1 MLQDSS
7 RATYRDVVLMGLVGG
22 LSLGLLNAIL
32 YLFFLF
38 PMVAHHLF
46 HSYLHYDAD
55 VLGYAAGYVAILGI
69 MGMTAGMLAPRA
81 FIRKLSS
88 KRIGS
93 ELLRQSPDF
102 ASDEPSEP
110 K

>member
-7 RATYRDVVLMGLVGG
+7 RATNREIALMGLVGG
-22 LSLGLLNAIL
+22 LSLGVLNAIL
-32 YLFFLF
+32 YLFFLI

-46 HSYLHYDAD
+46 RSYMHYDAD
-55 VLGYAAGYVAILGI
+55 VLGYAAGYVGILGI
-69 MGMTAGMLAPRA
+69 MGMTAALLAPRT
-81 FIRKLSS
+81 FIRRLSR
-88 KRIGS
+88 KRTGS

-102 ASDEPSEP
+102 ASDEPSES